1 MKIKKLYIKS
11 FRGIPNE
18 CVLDFCGKGEN
29 AKSVII
35 YGGNGSGK
43 SSIVDAIEFNLQGR
57 IERNIDIKDPKR
69 PSALNL
75 LPEEYINA
83 YTKIEFDNNTTNERS
98 IFVEKDEVNNRFV
111 ITASS
116 EELHESFKEVSLA
129 LRRNEIISYNNEQ
142 EKLRQFFIASFI
154 YSEHVEEIVN
164 SHKDIEK
171 INNRIKLNNEEIFTK
186 TLSLSELVGYSIN
199 EINEHKEGVEN
210 FIRRKFS
217 PKGTDFMSLKHSF
230 KKGKGLENKEI
241 VDSKRFDK
249 YIQLAEEIDELNK
262 YNEKIKKERVGLKDI
277 YRRCDLPQYLEQ
289 EYYPKAELF
298 LTDAFK
304 RISNVDYINKIRLSR
319 GERSLNSL
327 SIKVLLYNGKE
338 VSPTEIFS
346 EANYD
351 LMVLLLY
358 LSIIRVGV
366 EDKKQAKVLII
377 DDVLQSVDAN
387 IRTRFMSYVFQE
399 LKDWQ
404 FIITCHDK
412 LWLNQL
418 KHLFKCNGV
427 NGYREFHILNWK
439 FETGPIIREE
449 GINVVDESIKQALA
463 TNNMKII
470 SATTGAMLEKICNEL
485 TMNCRFSIERAYADK
500 YELQDLWNAVKSKFK
515 KDKDINEIC
524 KGIDQ
529 VYYLRNT
536 YGAHYNQWAESMN
549 DEEVLRF
556 ANLVQE
562 LYERTFCPGCYSWI
576 KRLKGSNAVKCS
588 CGMKHIEFK

>member
-75 LPEEYINA
+75 LQDDYNNA
-83 YTKIEFDNNTTNERS
+83 FTKIEFDDNTTNERS
-98 IFVEKDEVNNRFV
+98 IFVEKDEINNRFV
-111 ITASS
+111 VTSS
-116 EELHESFKEVSLA
+116 SVELHESFKEVSLA

-142 EKLRQFFIASFI
+142 EKLRQFFIGSFI
-154 YSEHVEEIVN
+154 YSEQVEQMVN
-164 SHKDIEK
+164 DHKGIEK
-171 INNRIKLNNEEIFTK
+171 LSNKIKLNNEEIFTRK
-186 TLSLSELVGYSIN
+186 NALAELIKFPIT
-199 EINEHKEGVEN
+199 EINRNKSGVED
-210 FIRRKFS
+210 FVRQKYSAI
-217 PKGTDFMSLKHSF
+217 GTDFMSLRHSF
-230 KKGKGLENKEI
+230 KKEKGLINKELI
-241 VDSKRFDK
+241 DGKRFDR
-249 YIQLAEEIDELNK
+249 YIELAQKIDKLVK
-262 YNEKIKKERVGLKDI
+262 SNEDIKAEKDRQKDV
-277 YRRCDLPQYLEQ
+277 YRRCDLPKYLEQ
-289 EYYPKAELF
+289 EYYPTAEVL
-298 LTDAFK
+298 LTEAFK
-304 RISNVDYINKIRLSR
+304 QISNVDYIDRIRLSR
-319 GERSLNSL
+319 GERSINSL
-327 SIKVLLYNGKE
+327 SIKILLYNGKE
-338 VSPTEIFS
+338 VSPTDIFS

-351 LMVLLLY
+351 LMILLLY

-387 IRTRFMSYVFQE
+387 IRTKFMSYVFQE

-439 FETGPIIREE
+439 FDTGPIIREE
-449 GINVVDESIKQALA
+449 GMNVVDESIKQALA

-515 KDKDINEIC
+515 KNKDINEIC

-562 LYERTFCPGCYSWI
+562 LYEKTFCPNCHSWI
-576 KRLKGSNAVKCS
+576 KRPKGSNSGKCS
-588 CGMKHIEFK
+588 CGTIHVEFK